1 MRPLE
6 SGRETRRPWIPV
18 LGATALEAVGANY
31 TGGLQ
36 EGGPML
42 VENLLSVTS
51 YAPGPALRPPCATAA
66 ASMLWTQT
74 SPIPRQSVGL
84 IVRWRRWA
92 RVRMRC
98 ELVEW

>member
-1 MRPLE
+1 
-6 SGRETRRPWIPV
+6 
-18 LGATALEAVGANY
+18 
-31 TGGLQ
+31 
-36 EGGPML
+36 ML

-74 SPIPRQSVGL
+74 SPISRQSVRL

-98 ELVEW
+98 ELVERWATTAVSGTSARKERWSSGNVS

>member
-36 EGGPML
+36 E
-42 VENLLSVTS
+42 VV
-51 YAPGPALRPPCATAA
+51 PCWSKTCY
-66 ASMLWTQT
+66 
-74 SPIPRQSVGL
+74 R
-84 IVRWRRWA
+84 
-92 RVRMRC
+92 
-98 ELVEW
+98 

>member
-51 YAPGPALRPPCATAA
+51 YAPGPALRPPCAAAA

-74 SPIPRQSVGL
+74 SPTPRQLVRL
-84 IVRWRRWA
+84 IIRWRRWA
-92 RVRMRC
+92 GAVRRC
-98 ELVEW
+98 ELAEG